1 MPEEMSRP
9 LIRGRVDGG
18 GSRHLEA
25 SMSEAGAPVI
35 GILGTG
41 DFSRSLARRLVASGY
56 QVVVGSRNPKRSAA
70 LFPEEAE
77 AASQADLV
85 FVAVFPEHHSTL
97 VDLKPTLAGKTLVD
111 VSNGLRINQDG
122 PSNAEQ
128 LADLFPESS
137 IVKGFNTIS
146 AWTLQ
151 MGPRDGSR
159 QVLLC
164 SNSSKAKNSVMQLC
178 RRMGFIPVDMGLL
191 SSSLEIENLP
201 LYLFPSW
208 RIPVLC
214 TLSLFIF
221 FYTYNFLRDVLQ
233 PYVTAHRNVFYKMP
247 IETVNVTLPSVA
259 LVMLALVY
267 LPGVC
272 AAFLQL
278 WSGTKYNRF
287 PDWLDRWLTR
297 RKQLGLCSFLCAAL
311 HAIYSLC
318 LPMRKSASFKLL
330 NALKQGKDLWIEE
343 EVWRMELYLS
353 VGIMALG
360 LLSLLAVTSLPSV
373 ANTVN
378 WREFSFIQCTL
389 GNCALS
395 MATLHTL
402 LFGWDRAF
410 DPAQYRFYL
419 PPTFILVLILPLAV
433 LLGRLALCVPCV
445 ARRLGQIRRGWE
457 KSRHIRFTLPD
468 DDCCNGL
475 ENVSNVTSQHRERSL
490 LQDELDKQ
498 GAGTAAAVCQFQPAV
513 MNESFEQAVE
523 DVKSLKQRPG
533 YGVLGDVYGLYKQ
546 ATVGDVNIARP
557 GMFDLAGRGKWDAW
571 ERRKGQIY
579 RTFYLYVQGGSKGR
593 LCKVGGGAEEGIWV
607 LESVSRKS
615 FCNVAFSKSHVL
627 FLKVTQN

>member
-70 LFPEEAE
+70 LFPEEAEVTSQME

-164 SNSSKAKNSVMQLC
+164 SNSSKAKTSVMQLC
-178 RRMGFIPVDMGLL
+178 RRMGFIPIDMGLL

-233 PYVTAHRNVFYKMP
+233 PYVTAHKNVFYKMP

-287 PDWLDRWLTR
+287 PNWLDRWLTR

-318 LPMRKSASFKLL
+318 LPMRKSANFKLL
-330 NALKQGKDLWIEE
+330 SAIKQGKDLWIEE

-395 MATLHTL
+395 LATLHTL

-419 PPTFILVLILPLAV
+419 PPTFILVLILPLTV

-457 KSRHIRFTLPD
+457 KTRHIRFTLPD

-475 ENVSNVTSQHRERSL
+475 ENVSNV
-490 LQDELDKQ
+490 
-498 GAGTAAAVCQFQPAV
+498 
-513 MNESFEQAVE
+513 
-523 DVKSLKQRPG
+523 
-533 YGVLGDVYGLYKQ
+533 
-546 ATVGDVNIARP
+546 
-557 GMFDLAGRGKWDAW
+557 
-571 ERRKGQIY
+571 
-579 RTFYLYVQGGSKGR
+579 
-593 LCKVGGGAEEGIWV
+593 
-607 LESVSRKS
+607 
-615 FCNVAFSKSHVL
+615 
-627 FLKVTQN
+627 